1 MKSLGIFGTSGFARE
16 TRDVAAEL
24 GYRVTFIA
32 ASEAGAN
39 SLESSDLVVLES
51 ELPRASGMVFAIGIG
66 DNAARRRV
74 WQAHRDSLQ
83 FVNLVHPSATFGHG
97 QRARVDAALGVIICA
112 GARLMSGISLGNFVV
127 CSLNT
132 TIGHD
137 VTAEDFVMIAPGAN
151 ISGHVHLGS
160 GTWIGTGATVIQ
172 GRPGAPLRIG
182 SRSTIGAGAV
192 VIRDC
197 DADATYAGVPAR
209 RIR

>member
-32 ASEAGAN
+32 ATAA
-39 SLESSDLVVLES
+39 D
-51 ELPRASGMVFAIGIG
+51 ASGLDASDSVMLEAELRHATDMVFAIGIG
-66 DNAARRRV
+66 DNNARKRV

-83 FVNLVHPSATFGHG
+83 FVNLIHPAATFGYN
-97 QRARVDAALGVIICA
+97 QRARIDTATGVVICA
-112 GARLMSGISLGNFVV
+112 GARFMNGIAVGNFTVV
-127 CSLNT
+127 SMNA

-137 VTAEDFVMIAPGAN
+137 VVIEDFVLVAPGAN
-151 ISGHVHLGS
+151 ISGYVHLAERV
-160 GTWIGTGATVIQ
+160 WIGTGAAVRQ
-172 GRPGAPLRIG
+172 GRRDAPLTIG
-182 SRSTIGAGAV
+182 SGAVIGAGAV
-192 VIRDC
+192 VIGDC